1 MGNLEMSDTPI
12 TFTDL
17 SYAIFDVEANAV
29 CTTEWGNLAIFSVRA
44 MAEQW
49 ARKSSRKLT
58 VIPVT
63 IKQGA
68 LQ

>member
-1 MGNLEMSDTPI
+1 MIDTPI

-17 SYAIFDVEANAV
+17 SYAIFDEDANAV

-49 ARKSSRKLT
+49 AKKSTRKLT
-58 VIPVT
+58 VIPVA
-63 IKQGA
+63 IKRGT